1 MLVVTWVMMAVMGVF
16 IGVTIS
22 DMADTRSRLAT
33 LEERVVILREML
45 HQVKCSHTGVESGSM
60 LCECDQ

>member
-45 HQVKCSHTGVESGSM
+45 HQVKCSHTGVESESSQTNA
-60 LCECDQ
+60 L

>member
-1 MLVVTWVMMAVMGVF
+1 MLVVTWVTMAVMGVF

-45 HQVKCSHTGVESGSM
+45 HQVKCSHTGVE
-60 LCECDQ
+60 

>member
-1 MLVVTWVMMAVMGVF
+1 MDDGSSLSGYKKTWVTMAVMGVF

-45 HQVKCSHTGVESGSM
+45 HQVKCSHTGVE
-60 LCECDQ
+60 

>member
-45 HQVKCSHTGVESGSM
+45 HQVKCSHTGVESGSSQTNT
-60 LCECDQ
+60 L